1 MDKMHI
7 KAVAFDLD
15 GTLLTS
21 DKHVAPSSIKAISR
35 LRDMGILPVVATGR
49 NVALARHLIIQAGIP
64 TPLINCNGACIY
76 DWDHDTDLLHITLNE
91 KASLAALEF
100 ARQSSCHLHV
110 FMDHEIYFEEDGKY
124 ADFLEPISTEIGK
137 VVDFSTFFNHPRF
150 TKAMY
155 IGRMEETLP
164 VRRLFEQHFGDTLS
178 LVYSHPEFFEVMPK
192 EATKGAALATLM
204 ETYGISSQ
212 ETMAFGDSENDIE
225 MLQWVGHPVAMANAS
240 DQVKALFDNQAP
252 SNDDDGI
259 ARYLESFFGWT

>member
-1 MDKMHI
+1 MHI

-124 ADFLEPISTEIGK
+124 VISRPISTEIESRIFDIFQPSAFYKGH
-137 VVDFSTFFNHPRF
+137 VHRED
-150 TKAMY
+150 
-155 IGRMEETLP
+155 GR
-164 VRRLFEQHFGDTLS
+164 D
-178 LVYSHPEFFEVMPK
+178 
-192 EATKGAALATLM
+192 
-204 ETYGISSQ
+204 
-212 ETMAFGDSENDIE
+212 
-225 MLQWVGHPVAMANAS
+225 
-240 DQVKALFDNQAP
+240 
-252 SNDDDGI
+252 I
-259 ARYLESFFGWT
+259 AREKIIRAAFR